1 MPVIRSPSNCHCS
14 LWFPDEYGGR
24 CVLSLPRLRTHPPP
38 HSYGNQRL
46 QRQFDGLLMTGMVMP
61 ETCWA
66 VSVRQSN
73 KILRL
78 IVASSWVF
86 YLSDRVLSHVVMKIW
101 RLPSFSIVH
110 MKCCQPNAIPF
121 TVGLVTWPLWVGCP
135 SFYSSLGN
143 WNRRKITFLCTG
155 YV

>member
-1 MPVIRSPSNCHCS
+1 MQQSVVKFYCFVVQTLLNLFLALLCPSS
-14 LWFPDEYGGR
+14 GA
-24 CVLSLPRLRTHPPP
+24 
-38 HSYGNQRL
+38 
-46 QRQFDGLLMTGMVMP
+46 RQTAVATSGFLLGLLMMGIVKP
-61 ETCWA
+61 EACWA